1 MADRA
6 LGPNAK
12 KLLAH
17 FIARE
22 AIPIGGGLATGLDF
36 LTNPERRSSGIKKA
50 MADMETALTAVKSAP
65 DNPYGDDD
73 EAIAAAILERV
84 EQRLARTPHEGADTP

>member
-1 MADRA
+1 MSNRQ

-12 KLLAH
+12 RLLAH
-17 FIARE
+17 FIAWE
-22 AIPIGGGLATGLDF
+22 AVPRNGGLADGLRF
-36 LTNPERRSSGIKKA
+36 LSDPDARRRGLERA
-50 MADMETALTAVKSAP
+50 MSNTQTAIDLVKSAP

-84 EQRLARTPHEGADTP
+84 NRRVSGEGEANNG